1 MHLPRWL
8 ALGSL
13 GVLVAVAPASTLS
26 RRRSLGGS
34 RATPVQP
41 ALSVLPPSGAA
52 APVSAGVN
60 VYDIDPKAA
69 PCTDFYQYADGR
81 WLASNPIP
89 PAYPEWGQFNE
100 LAERNRIIL
109 RQILEKDVADKAAP
123 PGSNERKLGGF
134 YASCMNTKVVDAEG
148 MKPLGPEFRRIAA
161 IRDTAGL
168 ESEIAHLQTMGAD
181 AVFEFGS
188 EQDFKNSQM
197 EIGDAEQGG
206 LGLPNRDYYT
216 KQDSKSKEIRDE
228 YVAHVAKM
236 FELLGDKPRAAGQ
249 EAQTVMGIETRLAR
263 ASMTPAAMRD
273 PKAVYHKMDPGRLK
287 MLTPD
292 FSWDSYFRETGYPEI
307 GAINIGQPDFFRTM
321 NQEITSLPL
330 ADWKTYLRWHLI
342 HASAKYLSKPFV
354 DENFNFYGRTL
365 EGTQQILPRWKRCV
379 AASDNAMGMALGKEY
394 VQKAFPPQAKARAL
408 KMVGNLIAA
417 LRDDVST
424 LDWMGPSTRQQ
435 ALAKLQVVMKKIGYP
450 VKWRDYSALRIA
462 HGPYVDNVF
471 RAEAFEFHRDLN
483 KIGKPVDRTE
493 WEMTPPTVNAYYDP
507 SMNEIVFPAGILQ
520 PPFFNAKADDAS
532 NYGAMGAVIGHELT
546 HGFDD
551 EGRQFNAQG
560 NLIDWWTPKDL
571 KRFEAR
577 AACIVKQFDSYSVG
591 QGLHEN
597 GKLVEGE
604 SIADLGGMTI
614 AYAAFQRTAEAK
626 AHVKTAGFT
635 PDQRFFLSFAQI
647 WAANVRPQFAR
658 LLVST
663 DPHPIP
669 RLRVIGPL
677 SNTPAFARAFNCKA
691 GDAMVRPP
699 AERCK
704 IW

>member
-1 MHLPRWL
+1 M
-8 ALGSL
+8 
-13 GVLVAVAPASTLS
+13 LS

-34 RATPVQP
+34 RVMPVQAAP
-41 ALSVLPPSGAA
+41 SVSGLSDAA

-60 VYDIDPKAA
+60 IHDIDPKAA
-69 PCTDFYQYADGR
+69 PCTDFYEYADGR

-100 LAERNRIIL
+100 LAERNRTIL
-109 RQILEKDVADKAAP
+109 RQILEKDAGDKAAA
-123 PGSNERKLGGF
+123 PGSDERKLGDF
-134 YASCMNTKVVDAEG
+134 YASCMNTKAVDAEG
-148 MKPLGPEFRRIAA
+148 VKPLEPEFQRIAA
-161 IRDTAGL
+161 IRDTADL
-168 ESEIAHLQTMGAD
+168 ESEIAHLQTIGAE

-216 KQDSKSKEIRDE
+216 KQDSKSKQIRDQ
-228 YVAHVAKM
+228 YVAHVAKV
-236 FELLGDKPRAAGQ
+236 FELLGDKPDAAAR
-249 EAQTVMGIETRLAR
+249 EAQTVMGIETRLAD

-273 PKAVYHKMDPGRLK
+273 PKAVYHKMDLIQLQR
-287 MLTPD
+287 LTPG
-292 FSWDSYFRETGYPEI
+292 FSWGNYFRETGHP
-307 GAINIGQPDFFRTM
+307 GMAAINVGQPDFFNAM
-321 NQEITSLPL
+321 NQEMARRPL
-330 ADWKTYLRWHLI
+330 SDWKTYLRWHLV

-379 AASDNAMGMALGKEY
+379 AASNNAMGMALGREY
-394 VQKAFPPQAKARAL
+394 VHKTFPPQAKARAL
-408 KMVGNLIAA
+408 KMVDNLIAA
-417 LRDDVST
+417 LHDDISN
-424 LDWMGPSTRQQ
+424 LDWMGPSTRRQ
-435 ALAKLQVVMKKIGYP
+435 ALAKLQAVMKKIGYP
-450 VKWRDYSALRIA
+450 VKWRDYSALRITN
-462 HGPYVDNVF
+462 GPYADNAF
-471 RAEAFEFHRDLN
+471 RAEAFEFHRDVN

-520 PPFFNAKADDAS
+520 PPFFNPKADDAS

-560 NLIDWWTPKDL
+560 NLTEWWTPEDL
-571 KRFEAR
+571 KRFDAR
-577 AACIVKQFDSYSVG
+577 ASCIVKQFDGYAVA

-604 SIADLGGMTI
+604 SIADLGGMMI

-626 AHVKTAGFT
+626 SETKTGGFT

-669 RLRVIGPL
+669 RFRVVGPL
-677 SNTPAFARAFNCKA
+677 SNTPAFARAFNCKS